1 MFKGTKGKWEV
12 TIKHKFE
19 TSIYSGEKRIAE
31 VKHYN
36 QGETTGCFKNDCA
49 LEIGLLNAQLISAA
63 PDLLEAL
70 MSIENDDNNI
80 PKAIWDMRNKAIAKA
95 LNEEVPND

>member
-36 QGETTGCFKNDCA
+36 QGETTGSFKNDCT
-49 LEIGLLNAQLISAA
+49 LEIGLLNAHLIAAA
-63 PDLLEAL
+63 PDLLDVLQTLVQQNMLSHAGDKL
-70 MSIENDDNNI
+70 A
-80 PKAIWDMRNKAIAKA
+80 KQAIAKA
-95 LNEEVPND
+95 LNEEATND